1 MTTENGLPGND
12 VKAILE
18 ARDGSLWFGTYDGL
32 AVLSPDFSRL
42 SEQSR
47 LKAESKTFTENEG
60 LAGNHIRTIHEDASG
75 TLWIG
80 TYDGG
85 LSRFAGGKLT
95 NYTTENGLFSNGV
108 FQILEDA
115 AGNFWMSSNQ
125 GIYRVSRQ
133 QLNDF
138 ADGKRQTITSTVF
151 GKSDGILSTEAN
163 GGRKPAGIKAHDGR
177 LWFPT
182 QDGAAIIDPEA
193 VGFNLQPPPVVIE
206 SVKIDNIEQSAAY
219 DNLRLFYFSNRK
231 QGTEFLL
238 SISLPPF
245 SQLS

>member
-32 AVLSPDFSRL
+32 AVLSPGFSRL

-85 LSRFAGGKLT
+85 LSCFAGGKFT

-138 ADGKRQTITSTVF
+138 ADGKRQTITSTVLANPTECSAPKQTVDDNRRESKRMMDGF
-151 GKSDGILSTEAN
+151 GFQRRTARQLLTP
-163 GGRKPAGIKAHDGR
+163 KPSGLIC
-177 LWFPT
+177 
-182 QDGAAIIDPEA
+182 
-193 VGFNLQPPPVVIE
+193 
-206 SVKIDNIEQSAAY
+206 
-219 DNLRLFYFSNRK
+219 NRRP
-231 QGTEFLL
+231 
-238 SISLPPF
+238 S
-245 SQLS
+245 